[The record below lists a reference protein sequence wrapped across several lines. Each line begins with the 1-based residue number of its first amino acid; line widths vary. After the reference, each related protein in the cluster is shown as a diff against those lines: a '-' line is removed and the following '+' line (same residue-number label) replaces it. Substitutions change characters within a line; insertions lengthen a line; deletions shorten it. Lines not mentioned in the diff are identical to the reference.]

1 MPYMKK
7 MNKQSYKPFGEQ
19 MKSDNIR
26 QMNNDKYFSYLK
38 NSIQNIYI
46 TNPDN
51 RFLKYCKLITWK
63 WDRIKTNILIGRD
76 ECWSIGIDVESKFF
90 AAKIPWMSIR

>member
-1 MPYMKK
+1 MRKISENIPTPKWYNAVYEKK

-38 NSIQNIYI
+38 NSI
-46 TNPDN
+46 
-51 RFLKYCKLITWK
+51 
-63 WDRIKTNILIGRD
+63 
-76 ECWSIGIDVESKFF
+76 
-90 AAKIPWMSIR
+90 